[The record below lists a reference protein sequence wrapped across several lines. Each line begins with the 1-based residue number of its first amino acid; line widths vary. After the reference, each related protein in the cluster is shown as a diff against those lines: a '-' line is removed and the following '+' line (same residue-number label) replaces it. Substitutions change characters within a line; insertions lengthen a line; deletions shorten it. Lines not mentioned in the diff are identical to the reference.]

1 MVKVL
6 IVDDSKEFRKK
17 VKTLLIN
24 KGLEVSEKENG
35 REGYELLKENNTF
48 NLLIV
53 DHHMPEM
60 DGLAMLKKIREEEI
74 EVPPIIMLTTETDP
88 DFKREIKTIGI
99 DFFMLKPI
107 SEKNLSRVIDKLTE
121 KRPGQ

>member
-1 MVKVL
+1 MIKVL

-17 VKTLLIN
+17 VKNLLIQ
-24 KGLEVSEKENG
+24 KGLDVSEKENG
-35 REGYELLKENNTF
+35 REGYETLKEPNDF

-60 DGLAMLKKIREEEI
+60 DGLTMLKKIREEDI
-74 EVPPIIMLTTETDP
+74 KTPPIIMLTTETDP
-88 DFKREIKTIGI
+88 EFKREIKVIGI

-107 SEKNLSRVIDKLTE
+107 SEKNLSRVVDKLTE
-121 KRPGQ
+121 KRDV

>member
-48 NLLIV
+48 SLLIV

-121 KRPGQ
+121 KRPG

>member
-1 MVKVL
+1 MIKVL

-17 VKTLLIN
+17 VKNLLIQ
-24 KGLEVSEKENG
+24 KGLDVSEKENG
-35 REGYELLKENNTF
+35 REGYETLKEANDF

-60 DGLAMLKKIREEEI
+60 DGLTMLKKIREEDI
-74 EVPPIIMLTTETDP
+74 KTPPIIMLTTETDP
-88 DFKREIKTIGI
+88 EFKREIKVIGI

-107 SEKNLSRVIDKLTE
+107 SEKNLSRVVDKLTE
-121 KRPGQ
+121 KRDT

>member
-17 VKTLLIN
+17 VKTLLLN

-35 REGYELLKENNTF
+35 REGYELLKENNSF

-74 EVPPIIMLTTETDP
+74 QVPPIIMLTTETDP

-121 KRPGQ
+121 KRPG

>member
-1 MVKVL
+1 MIKVL

-17 VKTLLIN
+17 VKNLLIQ
-24 KGLEVSEKENG
+24 KGLDVSEKENG
-35 REGYELLKENNTF
+35 REGYETLKEPNDF

-60 DGLAMLKKIREEEI
+60 DGLTMLKKVREEEI
-74 EVPPIIMLTTETDP
+74 KTPPIIMLTTETDP
-88 DFKREIKTIGI
+88 EFKREIKVIGI

-107 SEKNLSRVIDKLTE
+107 SEKNLSRVVDKLTE
-121 KRPGQ
+121 KRDT

>member
-17 VKTLLIN
+17 VKTLLLN

-35 REGYELLKENNTF
+35 REGYELLKENNSF

-60 DGLAMLKKIREEEI
+60 DGLAMLKKIREEDI
-74 EVPPIIMLTTETDP
+74 QVPPIIMLTTETDP

-121 KRPGQ
+121 KRPG

>member
-121 KRPGQ
+121 KRPG

>member
-17 VKTLLIN
+17 VKNLLIQ
-24 KGLEVSEKENG
+24 KGLEVSERENG
-35 REGYELLKENNTF
+35 REGYETLKKENDF

-60 DGLAMLKKIREEEI
+60 DGLTMLKKVREEDI
-74 EVPPIIMLTTETDP
+74 KTPPIIMLTTETDP
-88 DFKREIKTIGI
+88 EFKRQIKVIGI

-107 SEKNLSRVIDKLTE
+107 SEKNLSRVVDKLTE
-121 KRPGQ
+121 KR

>member
-1 MVKVL
+1 MIKVL

-17 VKTLLIN
+17 VKNLLIQ
-24 KGLEVSEKENG
+24 KGLDVSEKENG
-35 REGYELLKENNTF
+35 REGYETLKECNDF

-60 DGLAMLKKIREEEI
+60 DGLTMLKKIREEDI
-74 EVPPIIMLTTETDP
+74 KTPPIIMLTTETDP
-88 DFKREIKTIGI
+88 EFKREIKVIGI

-107 SEKNLSRVIDKLTE
+107 SEKNLSRVVDKLTE
-121 KRPGQ
+121 KRDT

>member
-35 REGYELLKENNTF
+35 REGYELLKENHSF

-74 EVPPIIMLTTETDP
+74 KVPPIIMLTTETDP

-121 KRPGQ
+121 KRPG

>member
-17 VKTLLIN
+17 VKNLLLE

-35 REGYELLKENNTF
+35 RQGYELLKENNTF
-48 NLLIV
+48 NLIIV

-74 EVPPIIMLTTETDP
+74 RSPIIMLTTETDP
-88 DFKREIKTIGI
+88 EFKREIKRSVS
-99 DFFMLKPI
+99 I
-107 SEKNLSRVIDKLTE
+107 SLCLNLFQKNLSYY
-121 KRPGQ
+121 

>member
-1 MVKVL
+1 MIKVL

-17 VKTLLIN
+17 VKNLLIQ
-24 KGLEVSEKENG
+24 KGLDVSEKENG
-35 REGYELLKENNTF
+35 REGYETLKEANDF

-60 DGLAMLKKIREEEI
+60 DGLTMLKKIREEEI
-74 EVPPIIMLTTETDP
+74 KTPPIIMLTTETDP
-88 DFKREIKTIGI
+88 EFKREIKVIGI

-107 SEKNLSRVIDKLTE
+107 SEKNLSRVVDKLTE
-121 KRPGQ
+121 KRDT

>member
-1 MVKVL
+1 MIKVL

-17 VKTLLIN
+17 VKNLLIQ
-24 KGLEVSEKENG
+24 KGLDVSEKENG
-35 REGYELLKENNTF
+35 REGYETLKEPNDF

-60 DGLAMLKKIREEEI
+60 DGLTMLKKVREEDI
-74 EVPPIIMLTTETDP
+74 KTPPIIMLTTETDP
-88 DFKREIKTIGI
+88 EFKREIKVIGI

-107 SEKNLSRVIDKLTE
+107 SEKNLSRVVDKLTE
-121 KRPGQ
+121 KRDT

>member
-1 MVKVL
+1 MIKVL

-17 VKTLLIN
+17 VKNLLVQ
-24 KGLEVSEKENG
+24 KGLDVSEKENG
-35 REGYELLKENNTF
+35 REGYETLKERNDF

-60 DGLAMLKKIREEEI
+60 DGLTMLKKVREEDI
-74 EVPPIIMLTTETDP
+74 KTPPIIMLTTETDP
-88 DFKREIKTIGI
+88 EFKREIKVIGI

-107 SEKNLSRVIDKLTE
+107 SEKNLSRVVDKLTE
-121 KRPGQ
+121 KRDT

>member
-6 IVDDSKEFRKK
+6 IVDDFKEFRKK

-24 KGLEVSEKENG
+24 KGLDVSEKENG
-35 REGYELLKENNTF
+35 REGYELLKENNSF

-121 KRPGQ
+121 KRPG

>member
-74 EVPPIIMLTTETDP
+74 DVPPIIMLTTETDP

-121 KRPGQ
+121 KRPG

>member
-60 DGLAMLKKIREEEI
+60 DGLAMLKKIREEDI

-121 KRPGQ
+121 KRPG

>member
-24 KGLEVSEKENG
+24 KGLDVSEKENG
-35 REGYELLKENNTF
+35 REGYELLKENNSF

-121 KRPGQ
+121 KRPG

>member
-24 KGLEVSEKENG
+24 KGLDVSEKENG
-35 REGYELLKENNTF
+35 REGYELLKENNSF

-74 EVPPIIMLTTETDP
+74 QVPPIIMLTTETDP

-121 KRPGQ
+121 KRPG

>member
-6 IVDDSKEFRKK
+6 IVEDSKEFRKK
-17 VKTLLIN
+17 VKTLLLN

-35 REGYELLKENNTF
+35 REGYELLKENNSF

-121 KRPGQ
+121 RRPG

>member
-17 VKTLLIN
+17 VKNLLLE

-35 REGYELLKENNTF
+35 RQGYELLKENNTF
-48 NLLIV
+48 NLIIV

-74 EVPPIIMLTTETDP
+74 RSPIIMLKIETDP
-88 DFKREIKTIGI
+88 EFKEIKTIGI
-99 DFFMLKPI
+99 DFFMFKPI
-107 SEKNLSRVIDKLTE
+107 SENLSRVIDKLTE
-121 KRPGQ
+121 KRPS

>member
-53 DHHMPEM
+53 D
-60 DGLAMLKKIREEEI
+60 LFCIS
-74 EVPPIIMLTTETDP
+74 LTC
-88 DFKREIKTIGI
+88 FLVGC
-99 DFFMLKPI
+99 L
-107 SEKNLSRVIDKLTE
+107 
-121 KRPGQ
+121 

>member
-60 DGLAMLKKIREEEI
+60 DGLAMLKKIREEDI

-107 SEKNLSRVIDKLTE
+107 SEKNLHIKAEEVAPSTS
-121 KRPGQ
+121 

>member
-6 IVDDSKEFRKK
+6 IIDDSKEFRKK
-17 VKTLLIN
+17 VKNLLIQ
-24 KGLEVSEKENG
+24 KGLEVSERENG
-35 REGYELLKENNTF
+35 REGYETLKEENDF

-60 DGLAMLKKIREEEI
+60 DGLTMLKKVREEDI
-74 EVPPIIMLTTETDP
+74 KTPPIIMLTTETDP
-88 DFKREIKTIGI
+88 EFKREIKVIGI

-107 SEKNLSRVIDKLTE
+107 SEKNLSRVVDKLTE
-121 KRPGQ
+121 KR

>member
-1 MVKVL
+1 MIKVL

-17 VKTLLIN
+17 VKNLLVQ
-24 KGLEVSEKENG
+24 KGLDVSEKENG
-35 REGYELLKENNTF
+35 REGYETLKERNDF

-60 DGLAMLKKIREEEI
+60 DGLTMLKKVREEDI
-74 EVPPIIMLTTETDP
+74 KTPPIIMLTTETDP
-88 DFKREIKTIGI
+88 EFKREIKVIGI

-107 SEKNLSRVIDKLTE
+107 SEKNLSRVVDKLTE
-121 KRPGQ
+121 KREV